1 LMVPIL
7 PWQLRLSIPAS
18 RQRDNSPHLFRSE
31 RPINR
36 FLGCKATTKSHD
48 PKNAVTFGALERAH
62 LAPSSKRRN
71 GHKYPCDIAVAAFA
85 LGIHGR
91 YSFGRNGATLRRA
104 VYVRVNFRDGSI
116 PGVLCARQS
125 SGRGAR
131 QPAERDSTA
140 PWHPRTWQ
148 AHCPASIAPTICAD
162 DPATLLHLI
171 ARRMRQGLLVSTA
184 PRSRMSK

>member
-1 LMVPIL
+1 MASIL
-7 PWQLRLSIPAS
+7 ARRLPLSIPAS
-18 RQRDNSPHLFRSE
+18 RQRNKPHLFRSE

-85 LGIHGR
+85 LIHGR
-91 YSFGRNGATLRRA
+91 YSFGGNGAKLRRA

-116 PGVLCARQS
+116 PGVLCVRQS

-131 QPAERDSTA
+131 QPAERDSRA
-140 PWHPRTWQ
+140 PRT
-148 AHCPASIAPTICAD
+148 
-162 DPATLLHLI
+162 L
-171 ARRMRQGLLVSTA
+171 
-184 PRSRMSK
+184 